1 MTRRRDRVRERLR
14 TVRTIAVCAAMATAL
29 CIAGQSASALAQENP
44 QTGVWAAPV
53 GHRQPT
59 RADLPPDMRRDEGA
73 VTPRERSFDNSLNI
87 CRGC

>member
-1 MTRRRDRVRERLR
+1 MTCRHDRVRQRPR
-14 TVRTIAVCAAMATAL
+14 TVRTIAVCAAMAGAL
-29 CIAGQSASALAQENP
+29 YIAGPSATALAQQSPE
-44 QTGVWAAPV
+44 TGVWPAPV

-59 RADLPPDMRRDEGA
+59 RADLPPATRRDEGA